1 MIAVLTGHSTAHVNS
16 SQKVKKCRA
25 NLLPDEMYC
34 AWFVTV
40 YILLSLKCIFSGCE
54 IKPYTSF
61 SPQTVPVS
69 DLYSHTSPNSRLS
82 YTLTGLIGGNNYT
95 LWMASSTVQGDG
107 GVHSEPLILLLP
119 EDGQSDTR
127 THKRS
132 INEDKVNT
140 HTHKLLLGKLDN
152 NCMRWLRVS
161 PEGRSALFFSELFN
175 LKKKLHKNTVI
186 ENSFQYLWK
195 EIKKK
200 WPPVTLRFEDSQLWQ
215 HDEKC

>member
-25 NLLPDEMYC
+25 NLLPDAMYC
-34 AWFVTV
+34 TWFVTV
-40 YILLSLKCIFSGCE
+40 YILHFSGCE
-54 IKPYTSF
+54 IKPDTSF

-69 DLYSHTSPNSRLS
+69 DLYSHTSPDSRLS

-95 LWMASSTVQGDG
+95 FWMASSTVQGDG

-132 INEDKVNT
+132 TNEDKVNT
-140 HTHKLLLGKLDN
+140 HTHKILLGKLDN

-161 PEGRSALFFSELFN
+161 PESRSALFFSELFN
-175 LKKKLHKNTVI
+175 LKKNYIKT
-186 ENSFQYLWK
+186 LWLK
-195 EIKKK
+195 IAFSIRE
-200 WPPVTLRFEDSQLWQ
+200 RR
-215 HDEKC
+215 